1 MLKATDLVGDNG
13 IKDLFV
19 HVPNSPLLSPP
30 NQASFNVCSCLL
42 KCYVSQGLPSG
53 L

>member
-1 MLKATDLVGDNG
+1 MLKATDLVGENG
-13 IKDLFV
+13 IKDVFV

-30 NQASFNVCSCLL
+30 DQASFNMCSCLL
-42 KCYVSQGLPSG
+42 KRYVSQALPSG